1 MQVLDAWRCHN
12 LHMASTIS
20 VVSGALDEHP
30 ERQSPTRKIRSFVRR
45 AGRITAAQERALDEL
60 WPRFGAS
67 ATTLGEF
74 FERPAAKTV
83 EIGFGNGENLLAL
96 AVANPDRQ
104 FLGIE
109 VHRAGV
115 GHLLLCAAQA
125 EIENLRV
132 VCDDAVEIFEHAI
145 PPDSLDRVLVLFPD
159 PWHKKRHHKRRLIQ
173 PDFVK
178 LVVSRLRIGG
188 VLHLATDWQP
198 YAEHMR
204 TVLDAERALR
214 NLANDPSGYVPRPAW
229 RALTRFERRGHR
241 LGHGVWDLAY
251 ERDTEA
257 RANTI
262 DDELHR
268 QRAEDDAQ

>member
-1 MQVLDAWRCHN
+1 MQVLGALHCHN
-12 LHMASTIS
+12 PRMGSTSSAAS
-20 VVSGALDEHP
+20 GPLDEHP

-45 AGRITAAQERALDEL
+45 AGRMTAAQERALDEL
-60 WPRFGAS
+60 WPRFGAEA
-67 ATTLGEF
+67 ATLAEF

-83 EIGFGNGENLLAL
+83 EIGFGNGENLIAL
-96 AVANPDRQ
+96 AMENPARD

-115 GHLLLCAAQA
+115 GHLLLRAAQA
-125 EIENLRV
+125 DVTNLRV

-145 PPDSLDRVLVLFPD
+145 PPASLDSVLVLFPD

-178 LVVSRLRIGG
+178 LVVTRLRIGG

-214 NLANDPSGYVPRPAW
+214 NLTNDASGYVPRPEW

-251 ERDTEA
+251 ERNAET
-257 RANTI
+257 RANAI

-268 QRAEDDAQ
+268 EGS